1 MPAERGR
8 KQMSTK
14 NGIPK
19 LVLSCK
25 RMVRSALSV
34 TALPLFVLLGLSAP
48 MHAVAADAKVE
59 MPAEMFFQQ
68 AAFSGAVLSP
78 SGNAV
83 AFRVGAKGSRDRLA
97 VLDLETKKV
106 LPVASFDDADVSE
119 FRWIN
124 DHRLVFDLVD
134 KRLALG
140 DRRFAW
146 GLYAVNADGTGYRQ
160 LVARERV
167 GMSNGETT
175 RQLPPNTYMI
185 PARGPQVGDSIYVA
199 QPQAWA
205 KDGNSFIKLFSLNTV
220 TGLAQEMDTPP
231 QAHAWLLDKAGEVRA
246 VETSKDDKSSIQWR
260 DPANG
265 QWRTLREFKRYV
277 PDGDMRLE
285 QINADGKLYV
295 TSRTRRDKQ
304 AVFIYDPVTDTVAD
318 KPLVAAT
325 QYDVHPRF
333 ITRNDALLGVRYTVD
348 AVVTQWLDSAMT
360 AHQTE
365 VDKLLPVTSNL
376 LTPPSR
382 GEGPW
387 MLVRAFSDVQPDTFW
402 VYNTS
407 TKKLLRLGAEH
418 PDFSP
423 AQLARMSQMDMVRFK
438 ARDGLEI
445 PSYLTLPQGSEVKK
459 NLPLIVYVHGGP
471 WVRGATWHWQAEVQF
486 LASRGYAVMQP
497 EFRGSTGFGLKHL
510 KAGFKQWGLAMQD
523 DLADAARWAIA
534 QGIADPKRICIMGA
548 SYGGYATL
556 MGLAKDGDLF
566 KCGVEW
572 VGVSDLLLYFDASWS
587 DFSDSW
593 KQFGASQMVGDR
605 EKDAA
610 QLEATSPIKL
620 AAKIK
625 NPLLM
630 AHGRIDRRVP
640 IEHGKR
646 MYDAVKAHNANVEW
660 VQYDKDGHG
669 WSLPETHVDWWTRVE
684 KFLDRH
690 IGAAK

>member
-1 MPAERGR
+1 MA
-8 KQMSTK
+8 
-14 NGIPK
+14 
-19 LVLSCK
+19 V
-25 RMVRSALSV
+25 
-34 TALPLFVLLGLSAP
+34 GLWAAG
-48 MHAVAADAKVE
+48 HAVAAEAKVE
-59 MPAEMFFQQ
+59 MPAALFFQP

-106 LPVASFDDADVSE
+106 VPVASFDDADVSE
-119 FRWIN
+119 FRWVN
-124 DHRLVFDLVD
+124 DQRLVFDLVD

-167 GMSNGETT
+167 GMSNGENT

-185 PARGPQVGDSIYVA
+185 QATGPQTGDSIYVA

-205 KDGNSFIKLFSLNTV
+205 KDGNGFNKLLNLNTV
-220 TGLAQEMDTPP
+220 TGLSQEVDVPP
-231 QAHAWLLDKAGEVRA
+231 QAHTWFLDKAGEVRA
-246 VETSKDDKSSIQWR
+246 VKTAKDDKSAIQWR

-285 QINADGKLYV
+285 QINADGKFYV
-295 TSRTRRDKQ
+295 VSRNRRDTD
-304 AVFIYDPVTDTVAD
+304 AVFVYDPVSDTVAD
-318 KPLVAAT
+318 KPLVASP
-325 QYDVHPRF
+325 QYDIHPRF
-333 ITRNDALLGVRYTVD
+333 MTRNDTLLGVRYLVD
-348 AVVTQWLDSAMT
+348 AVVTQWLDPAMT
-360 AHQTE
+360 AHQAE
-365 VDKLLPVTSNL
+365 VNKLLPTTSNL

-382 GEGPW
+382 GDSPW
-387 MLVRAFSDVQPDTFW
+387 MLVRAFSDVQPGAYL
-402 VYNTS
+402 VYNTA
-407 TKKLLRLGAEH
+407 TKKLLRLGAER
-418 PDFSP
+418 PDISA
-423 AQLARMSQMDMVRFK
+423 AQMERMSQMDMVRFK

-445 PSYLTLPQGSEVKK
+445 PAYLTLPQSAEVKK
-459 NLPLIVYVHGGP
+459 NLPLIIYVHGGP
-471 WVRGATWHWQAEVQF
+471 WVRGATWHWQADVQF
-486 LASRGYAVMQP
+486 LASRGYAVMQA
-497 EFRGSTGFGLKHL
+497 EFRGSSGFGLKHL

-534 QGIADPKRICIMGA
+534 QGIADPRRICIMGA